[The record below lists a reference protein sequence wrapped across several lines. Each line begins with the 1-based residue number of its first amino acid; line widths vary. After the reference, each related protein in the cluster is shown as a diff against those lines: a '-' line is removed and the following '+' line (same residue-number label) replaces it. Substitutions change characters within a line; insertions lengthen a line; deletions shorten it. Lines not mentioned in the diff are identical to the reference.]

1 MASLQTTLK
10 QDHIFNRLAVASTP
24 VMGLCLLVGC
34 WAGHQRVDGEQ
45 GQSNTK
51 WRCSELAKPLEKSQI
66 LAGATLWA

>member
-45 GQSNTK
+45 RSIEHEMAVQ
-51 WRCSELAKPLEKSQI
+51 RACEVA
-66 LAGATLWA
+66 